1 MLEHSCWCI
10 FCVELVWVL
19 FWFRKGIQI
28 HLKKNSKTWKI
39 KRKGNFLS
47 AWLLAQSAC
56 SLLLSPALC
65 RPAQQPKP
73 QRRPPGFLPLL
84 LFLGRAE
91 AQHAASCS
99 RVAAARLLVPPTAG
113 ARTRL
118 PL

>member
-10 FCVELVWVL
+10 FCVELVWIL

-47 AWLLAQSAC
+47 AGLLAQSAC
-56 SLLLSPALC
+56 SLLLSPTLC

-73 QRRPPGFLPLL
+73 AAQAAWFPSPSPLS
-84 LFLGRAE
+84 GPSRGPA
-91 AQHAASCS
+91 CS
-99 RVAAARLLVPPTAG
+99 
-113 ARTRL
+113 
-118 PL
+118 